1 MKEEKIVNLG
11 YKYKLYLN
19 KDQMNILNHQMYIYN
34 QAYNI
39 WLNLWQKENSKNKD
53 LPKENR
59 VFRNAVSY
67 DTVIKRA
74 LRLRKLSF
82 STVVTQQA
90 RINFLKAV
98 KKAFEK
104 LPFQLTL
111 LVE

>member
-1 MKEEKIVNLG
+1 MK
-11 YKYKLYLN
+11 
-19 KDQMNILNHQMYIYN
+19 ILNHQMYIYN

-39 WLNLWQKENSKNKD
+39 CLNLWQKENDKNKKLD
-53 LPKENR
+53 KKDR

-74 LRLRKLSF
+74 LRLRKLFF

-98 KKAFEK
+98 KKAFSKEVVSK
-104 LPFQLTL
+104 RLKAIEIVTTPK
-111 LVE
+111 EIK